1 MMKTIAAMTMMFAGV
16 AMAGQCPSV
25 LKHDVANILGEK
37 ESLCEYAGKVVLVVN
52 TASYCGFTPQYK
64 GLEELNKRYK
74 SRGLVVLGFPS
85 NDFGKQEPGSE
96 KEIADFCDRTYSVK
110 FPMMGK
116 TEVVAPG
123 GSAFYDALAK
133 ATGQRPAWNFHKY
146 LISRDGSKVASYPS
160 KVEPDSP
167 QMIAKIEELLAAPA
181 R

>member
-1 MMKTIAAMTMMFAGV
+1 MAA
-16 AMAGQCPSV
+16 QCPSV
-25 LKHDVANILGEK
+25 LNHDVTNILGEK

-64 GLEELNKRYK
+64 GLEDLNRRYK

-85 NDFGKQEPGSE
+85 NNFGNQEPGSE

-110 FPMMGK
+110 FPMYGK
-116 TEVVAPG
+116 TEVVKPG
-123 GSAFYDALAK
+123 GSAFYDSLAK

-146 LISRDGSKVASYPS
+146 LIARDGSTITSYGS
-160 KVEPDSP
+160 KVEPDSA
-167 QMIAKIEELLAAPA
+167 QFVAKIEELLGAAA